1 MVIRLA
7 DRSNCYPKGFMK
19 DVLVPDNELIFPA
32 DFSVFERKKELMPAK
47 IASHAWTSIS
57 DNHRDEDRCP

>member
-1 MVIRLA
+1 
-7 DRSNCYPKGFMK
+7 MK